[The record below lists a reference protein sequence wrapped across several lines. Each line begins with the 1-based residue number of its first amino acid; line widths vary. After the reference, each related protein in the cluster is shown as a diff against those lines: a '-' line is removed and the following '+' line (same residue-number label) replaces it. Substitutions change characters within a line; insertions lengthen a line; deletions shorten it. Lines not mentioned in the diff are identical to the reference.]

1 MAVENQDTSVFN
13 HFHSSDNLKWKRR
26 KNKILMVISYPD
38 TRLKKEL
45 ESFKKNGYDVS
56 LIIWERSWPF
66 PLDSDIE
73 VKSLK
78 LNVPVGH
85 IKTLFYFPVW
95 WCFLLFWLLKMRW
108 DVIHSVNFDTFLF
121 SMFIAKIKGNPIVYD
136 IFDSYGD
143 MMGRILRPIISNMD
157 KFIMKF
163 ADAIIIADDTR
174 TLQIAKNL
182 KNNIVTINNTP
193 EGSLFPEKDDINN
206 HDDEFKIFL
215 GGKIIEERGTC
226 KIISAIKGM
235 EDVKLIIKGFC
246 SEENYKNKLFAMV
259 NGMENVDMDLNGVPY
274 EEIVQNMLEAD
285 LTIALYDPSIPNN
298 KYASPNKLFES
309 MASGIPIIVNGNNPM
324 ENIVRNEDCGLVIP
338 FDNDKALRDAIFRV
352 KNDPMLQKRL
362 GNNGR
367 KAYLNKYNWN
377 IMEQRLIAI
386 YDEFQ
391 ELKA

>member
-1 MAVENQDTSVFN
+1 MAVENQDTSVFT

-66 PLDSDIE
+66 PLDDDVK

-85 IKTLFYFPVW
+85 IKTLFYFPIW
-95 WCFLLFWLLKMRW
+95 WSFLLFWLLRMRW
-108 DVIHSVNFDTFLF
+108 DVVHSVNFDTFLF
-121 SMFIAKIKGNPIVYD
+121 SMIIAKIKGNQVVYD

-143 MMGRILRPIISNMD
+143 MMGRILRPFISNID

-163 ADAIIIADDTR
+163 ADAIIIADDSR
-174 TLQIAKNL
+174 IIQIAKNL
-182 KNNIVTINNTP
+182 ENNIVTINNTP
-193 EGSLFPEKDDINN
+193 EGSLFQKTDDVNN
-206 HDDEFKIFL
+206 HNNEFKIFL
-215 GGKIIEERGTC
+215 GGKIIEERGTD
-226 KIISAIKGM
+226 KIISAIEDMK
-235 EDVKLIIKGFC
+235 DVKLIIKGFC
-246 SEENYKNKLFAMV
+246 SEEKYKNKLFGMI
-259 NGMENVDMDLNGVPY
+259 NRMENVDIDLNGVPY
-274 EEIVQNMLEAD
+274 DEIVQNMLKAD

-309 MASGIPIIVNGNNPM
+309 MASGIPIIVNENTPM
-324 ENIVRNEDCGLVIP
+324 ENIVREEDCGLVVP
-338 FDNDKALRDAIFRV
+338 FNNDNALRDAIFRI
-352 KNDPMLQKRL
+352 KNDPTLQKRL

-377 IMEQRLIAI
+377 IMEQRLMAV

-391 ELKA
+391 ELKT

>member
-1 MAVENQDTSVFN
+1 
-13 HFHSSDNLKWKRR
+13 
-26 KNKILMVISYPD
+26 
-38 TRLKKEL
+38 
-45 ESFKKNGYDVS
+45 
-56 LIIWERSWPF
+56 
-66 PLDSDIE
+66 
-73 VKSLK
+73 
-78 LNVPVGH
+78 
-85 IKTLFYFPVW
+85 
-95 WCFLLFWLLKMRW
+95 
-108 DVIHSVNFDTFLF
+108 
-121 SMFIAKIKGNPIVYD
+121 
-136 IFDSYGD
+136 
-143 MMGRILRPIISNMD
+143 
-157 KFIMKF
+157 
-163 ADAIIIADDTR
+163 
-174 TLQIAKNL
+174 
-182 KNNIVTINNTP
+182 
-193 EGSLFPEKDDINN
+193 
-206 HDDEFKIFL
+206 
-215 GGKIIEERGTC
+215 
-226 KIISAIKGM
+226 M

-259 NGMENVDMDLNGVPY
+259 NGMGNVDMDLNGVPY

-338 FDNDKALRDAIFRV
+338 FDNDTALRDAIFRV